1 MKTSKDDWYLDLDN
15 IKILLE
21 VTIIKEDILE
31 KVISKIRIQIFLD
44 QEYILMSKNNLE
56 EFTKVKEVVY
66 KKVRKIEKLRTK

>member
-1 MKTSKDDWYLDLDN
+1 MKTNKDDWYLDPDN

-66 KKVRKIEKLRTK
+66 KNVQKIEKLRTK